1 MARFGVVSGLPPWL
15 PWPGRAAC
23 QLARLRQ
30 LSLNFR
36 PADLP
41 AVARDAW
48 YVDDYRQPLPA
59 EPPGAPIS
67 GGSFG
72 IAVRLLD
79 DYEFADPKRV
89 RAFYQADGDLLGRA
103 MLLEIRYLVVRLR
116 VGVRID
122 EVFDERREIEGRAAQ
137 VWGWA
142 YRTLD
147 GHLERGQLDYE
158 VWKWLDTGEVEF
170 RIHAVS
176 QMAEIRNPIVRW
188 GFGAVGRREQ
198 VGFARCCGQ
207 RMDRLVR
214 AVLAHG
220 DGAKPRPARTGRLRI
235 SPSLEDG

>member
-1 MARFGVVSGLPPWL
+1 MAEIKVFSDLPPWL
-15 PWPGRAAC
+15 PWPGRAAR
-23 QLARLRQ
+23 QLATLHG

-48 YVDDYRQPLPA
+48 YVDDYRHPLPA
-59 EPPGAPIS
+59 EPPGTPVS

-72 IAVRLLD
+72 IAVRLLG

-89 RAFYQADGDLLGRA
+89 RVFYRADVDLLGRT
-103 MLLEIRYLVVRLR
+103 MLLELRYVVVRLR

-122 EVFDERREIEGRAAQ
+122 EVFDERREVDGRAAQ
-137 VWGWA
+137 VRGWA
-142 YRTLD
+142 YRTLE

-176 QMAEIRNPIVRW
+176 QVAEIRNPIWRW
-188 GFGAVGRREQ
+188 GFGAVGRGEQ
-198 VGFARCCGQ
+198 VGFARCCGE

-214 AVLAHG
+214 AVLANG
-220 DGAKPRPARTGRLRI
+220 EEAKPRPARTGPLRI
-235 SPSLEDG
+235 SPSLDDG